1 MLKFNTRALAV
12 TSAAALALVAGFGA
26 QAQTNVTGH
35 VNLTVNNAISITET
49 TPMEF
54 GTFLVVKD
62 VAGANTATLTMA
74 TNGTA
79 TPSNNAPA
87 TFTSVS
93 AVAPAAR
100 SQGVFDITGAA
111 ASTVINV
118 ATSGLNNLVCG
129 ACGASD
135 DILLTSV
142 TPAAATVTTDG
153 SGNATINVG
162 AVLTTKTGAPQ
173 YQDGAYV
180 GTYTLTVNY

>member
-1 MLKFNTRALAV
+1 MLKFNARAFAV
-12 TSAAALALVAGFGA
+12 TSAAGVALVIGFGA

-35 VNLTVNNAISITET
+35 VNLTVNNAISITES

-62 VAGANTATLTMA
+62 TAGANTATLTMA
-74 TNGTA
+74 SNGTA

-93 AVAPAAR
+93 AVLPAAR
-100 SQGVFDITGAA
+100 SQGIFSITGAA

-118 ATSGLNNLVCG
+118 ATSGLNDLNCALCSS
-129 ACGASD
+129 SD

-142 TPAAATVTTDG
+142 TPATATVTTDG
-153 SGNATINVG
+153 SGDATINVG
-162 AVLTTKTGAPQ
+162 AVLTTKTGATQ